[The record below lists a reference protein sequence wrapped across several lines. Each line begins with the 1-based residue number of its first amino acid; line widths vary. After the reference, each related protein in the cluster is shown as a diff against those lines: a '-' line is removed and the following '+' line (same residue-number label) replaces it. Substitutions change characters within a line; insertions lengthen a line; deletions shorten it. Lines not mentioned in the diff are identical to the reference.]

1 MFAGVLGRRGFRR
14 WRDRFG
20 FLLLVL
26 LGSWAGGVWLVAF
39 GPVISGT
46 HWLPFLIAGIM
57 VALLALALMQLP
69 KFRGL
74 VYTSGQD
81 REPAARLAIGLYFS
95 ITFATVLR
103 DLCSLRRGPFSL
115 ASPPSS
121 FSDGEQGGEGLRSLP
136 HAFAYCRGRQEDRFF
151 HRQGFQGV
159 RLRGR
164 SLCRW

>member
-1 MFAGVLGRRGFRR
+1 MFVVDFIAAFLVAFVLTVMFAGVLGRRGFRR

-39 GPVISGT
+39 GPAISGT

-69 KFRGL
+69 KFRGA
-74 VYTSGQD
+74 VYTPGQD

-95 ITFATVLR
+95 ITLLLFIVAICVRYFAVHFR
-103 DLCSLRRGPFSL
+103 
-115 ASPPSS
+115 
-121 FSDGEQGGEGLRSLP
+121 
-136 HAFAYCRGRQEDRFF
+136 
-151 HRQGFQGV
+151 
-159 RLRGR
+159 
-164 SLCRW
+164 